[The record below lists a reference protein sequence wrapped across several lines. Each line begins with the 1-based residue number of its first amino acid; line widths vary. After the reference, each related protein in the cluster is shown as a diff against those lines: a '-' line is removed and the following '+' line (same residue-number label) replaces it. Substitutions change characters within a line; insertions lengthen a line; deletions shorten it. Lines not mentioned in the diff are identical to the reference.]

1 MALALKMALEMAQAM
16 DMARSGTEE
25 VDRQETFWRYK
36 MIRFGYTNELK
47 RMIRAE
53 HDSEL
58 AEHAAKIDAIIVI
71 SCCVG
76 LAIYVIMQAVERWL
90 A

>member
-1 MALALKMALEMAQAM
+1 
-16 DMARSGTEE
+16 
-25 VDRQETFWRYK
+25 

-53 HDSEL
+53 HDSKL
-58 AEHAAKIDAIIVI
+58 AEHAAKMDTIIATL
-71 SCCVG
+71 CCVG
-76 LAIYVIMQAVERWL
+76 MAIFVILQAVERWL